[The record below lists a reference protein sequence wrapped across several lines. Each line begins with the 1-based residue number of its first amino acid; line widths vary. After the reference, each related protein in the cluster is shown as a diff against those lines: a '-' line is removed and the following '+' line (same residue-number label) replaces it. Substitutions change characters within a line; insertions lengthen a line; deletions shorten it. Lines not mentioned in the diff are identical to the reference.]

1 MATRTRFHDWSAR
14 VLNQNLC
21 IFETIRANILRVNKK
36 LRQLYGSEQNCKR
49 VYSSSPKYAC
59 ASSNSV
65 RVFAST
71 LQTCSFVYLQSVVV
85 TEHSISRW
93 RPLRCF
99 GLNVKDESTDGNF
112 ALFTQVLNLEAYPRF
127 RGIQRSGFVRKLIHM
142 MRLRHISMGIFAT
155 SFDPDRHP
163 RGRLGSSLN
172 SNLERTRSVGV
183 RLGTICRGSRTS
195 TTG

>member
-1 MATRTRFHDWSAR
+1 M
-14 VLNQNLC
+14 
-21 IFETIRANILRVNKK
+21 RA
-36 LRQLYGSEQNCKR
+36 
-49 VYSSSPKYAC
+49 
-59 ASSNSV
+59 
-65 RVFAST
+65 FTST

-93 RPLRCF
+93 RPLQCF
-99 GLNVKDESTDGNF
+99 GLNVKDERTDGNF

-127 RGIQRSGFVRKLIHM
+127 RGIQRSRFVRKLIHM

-172 SNLERTRSVGV
+172 STRLLNVALCDTAAHLNSPNLERTRSVGV